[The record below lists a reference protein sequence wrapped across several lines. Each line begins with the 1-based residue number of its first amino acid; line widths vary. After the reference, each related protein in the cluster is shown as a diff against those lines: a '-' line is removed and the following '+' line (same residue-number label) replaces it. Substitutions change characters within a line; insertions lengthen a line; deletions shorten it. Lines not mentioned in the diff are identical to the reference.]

1 MSEEDLQVAEQRRE
15 AKCKREWES
24 YIQLNAEFQNIARG
38 NKKALREQCKEIEK
52 NNRMGKTRD
61 RVKKIGD
68 WGAPNTLKMNL
79 GDVM

>member
-52 NNRMGKTRD
+52 NNRMGKTKD
-61 RVKKIGD
+61 LFKKIGD
-68 WGAPNTLKMNL
+68 NKGTFHANGHDK
-79 GDVM
+79 G